1 MSADVAMHSD
11 DEHDDGRGKGSLTNG
26 NGVPKSEDY
35 DMSDDDDVPLVCR
48 SWS

>member
-11 DEHDDGRGKGSLTNG
+11 DEHDDRREKETLM
-26 NGVPKSEDY
+26 NGVPKKDY

-48 SWS
+48 S